1 MTRLLPL
8 IAILGLSLGTV
19 ACDDKKAETDKKAE
33 KKDDKKGA
41 DAKKKD
47 DKAAPADAK
56 GGDAK
61 EPAPAADDSKVAPPS
76 EPPPA
81 AAGPEPSNDKE
92 FLGLELPPMGKWKP
106 VWDADAKV
114 AKWEDPEIFSGII
127 IRVVSDKLESMD
139 DLKAAAPMMMQIG
152 TAISKVDKDVT
163 KTDHGWWSVVS
174 YDEDKLQ
181 TLIYVRK
188 FGNVTT
194 VCSASLKSSMGD
206 PIKEADAMKACESYK
221 VKA

>member
-8 IAILGLSLGTV
+8 IAILGLSV
-19 ACDDKKAETDKKAE
+19 ACDDKKVETDKKSE
-33 KKDDKKGA
+33 TKKDDKKGA
-41 DAKKKD
+41 DAKKTDTKVAANDAKAGD
-47 DKAAPADAK
+47 DKA
-56 GGDAK
+56 
-61 EPAPAADDSKVAPPS
+61 PAAAPDDSKAAAPT

-92 FLGLELPPMGKWKP
+92 FLGLELPAMGAWKP

-114 AKWEDPEIFSGII
+114 AKWENPDIFSGII

-139 DLKAAAPMMMQIG
+139 DLKAAAPMMMQVG

-181 TLIYVRK
+181 TLVYVRK

-206 PIKEADAMKACESYK
+206 PIKEADAIKACESYK

>member
-33 KKDDKKGA
+33 IKKDDKKGA
-41 DAKKKD
+41 DAKKD
-47 DKAAPADAK
+47 DKKTAAA
-56 GGDAK
+56 GDAK
-61 EPAPAADDSKVAPPS
+61 QPAAGPDDSKAVAPT
-76 EPPPA
+76 EPPPVA
-81 AAGPEPSNDKE
+81 SGPEPSNDKE
-92 FLGLELPPMGKWKP
+92 FLGLELAPMGKWKP

-114 AKWEDPEIFSGII
+114 AKWENEEIMSGIV

-139 DLKAAAPMMMQIG
+139 DLKAAAPMMMQVG

-163 KTDHGWWSVVS
+163 KTDLGWWSVVS